1 MGNVFFPF
9 DLIIVVIEIVIV
21 RVVQKFIRNIAET
34 AAECRNQLRIL
45 LQFRRIYTMRPL
57 IR

>member
-9 DLIIVVIEIVIV
+9 DLIIVVIEIVIIRIIQEFV
-21 RVVQKFIRNIAET
+21 RNITET
-34 AAECRNQLRIL
+34 AAKCRDQLRIL
-45 LQFRRIYTMRPL
+45 LQFRGTYTMRPL